1 MEKDEMQFREVTL
14 ASSNLTTQKSFYG
27 DVMELPLLVDNAD
40 QLTVQAGLTR
50 LTFLYAPD
58 KPPNVYHIAFNVPKN
73 QLPAAGAW
81 IELRTPVLASISNPT
96 KTVFEFLSWNAH
108 SIYFKDGDGNILE
121 FIARH
126 NLDNASDV
134 PFTSDNILEVSEVG
148 LPAANV
154 LRTATEL
161 EEMLKLPVYD
171 GKGSKLFA
179 AIGDERG
186 LFIVV
191 PVGHPWLPTNS
202 TSATPMPVRIATP
215 DIPSD
220 YSVTDLPYELV
231 HAQ

>member
-1 MEKDEMQFREVTL
+1 MRFHEVTL
-14 ASSNLTTQKSFYG
+14 ASSNLTAQKSFYG
-27 DVMELPLLVDNAD
+27 GDLGLPLLVDNTD
-40 QLTVQAGLTR
+40 QLTIQVGLTR
-50 LTFLYAPD
+50 LTFLRAPE
-58 KPPNVYHIAFNVPKN
+58 KPLNVYHIAFNVPEN

-96 KTVFEFLSWNAH
+96 KTVFEFRSWNAH
-108 SIYFKDGDGNILE
+108 SIYFKDGEDNILE

-134 PFTSDNILEVSEVG
+134 PFTHDNILEVSEVG
-148 LPAANV
+148 LPAEDV
-154 LRTATEL
+154 LRRATEL
-161 EEMLKLPVYD
+161 EERLKLPIYD
-171 GKGSKLFA
+171 GKGSDMFA

-191 PVGHPWLPTNS
+191 PGGHPWLPTDS

-220 YSVTDLPYELV
+220 YSLTDLPYHLV
-231 HAQ
+231 RSE